1 MIDDGHCSA
10 SSCARKGRR
19 GVTGYALRRVFV
31 GVGMAGCSIDGVFGA
46 AVRRLSRLGSGGI
59 TRVASAAPSHPNSQ
73 PTTPPPS
80 RRWLVEGSRTAAC
93 GQGAMGV
100 IPADSLALGAR
111 VAHVFVA
118 TSDKAAVLP
127 RPASP
132 VRTAAV
138 PNRLSR
144 PYVHRRRHQLFFQQ
158 PSPRSWPGL
167 SSSRAIEGAPRGR

>member
-1 MIDDGHCSA
+1 
-10 SSCARKGRR
+10 
-19 GVTGYALRRVFV
+19 
-31 GVGMAGCSIDGVFGA
+31 
-46 AVRRLSRLGSGGI
+46 
-59 TRVASAAPSHPNSQ
+59 
-73 PTTPPPS
+73 
-80 RRWLVEGSRTAAC
+80 
-93 GQGAMGV
+93 MGV

-167 SSSRAIEGAPRGR
+167 SSSRAIEGAPRGRWLSTWKIVLPPRPGVPSKSPSLEARGPRCLQLRAWRRSFSLFEGTALGRRRFAPPRRARSRATLPSL